1 MDSPTPAGRS
11 WILGPR
17 HLIALVILAA
27 TLSPAVDAQ
36 ETPEMLGYRDSDFQ
50 RGQKA
55 QDTPSQL
62 TDVGVDARI
71 GNAVPLDLELRDAG
85 GERLRLGELVKKKP
99 VVLVPAYYTCPML
112 CSMVTGGVVKALR
125 VVDFEPGRD
134 YEVVVFSFDPADG
147 PAEARSKR
155 EETRRHIGPAAGR
168 PGDIPGWHFLTGDE
182 DTIQALTDAIGFR
195 YRWDAEQGQFAHTA
209 AIMLLTPSGRVS
221 RYFYGIEYAPRSLRL
236 GLIESADEKL
246 GSVVDQ
252 VLLYCFQYDPSSGKY
267 SAAVLNLVR
276 AGGVLTLT
284 SLGLFMLVTWR
295 RGRGGR
301 DTEGST

>member
-1 MDSPTPAGRS
+1 MNNPIRTRRLVAVA
-11 WILGPR
+11 ILGT
-17 HLIALVILAA
+17 AL
-27 TLSPAVDAQ
+27 TSAVCAQ
-36 ETPEMLGYRDSDFQ
+36 DPPGMLGYRDSDFE

-55 QDTPSQL
+55 HETPTQL

-71 GNAVPLDLELRDAG
+71 GNTVPLDLELRDAAG
-85 GERLRLGELVKKKP
+85 KRLRLGELVREKP

-155 EETRRHIGPAAGR
+155 EETRRDIGPAAAGS
-168 PGDIPGWHFLTGDE
+168 GDIRGWHFLTGDE
-182 DTIQALTDAIGFR
+182 ETIRALTDAIGFR
-195 YRWDAEQGQFAHTA
+195 YRWDPEQRQFAHTA

-236 GLIESADEKL
+236 GLVESADEKL

-276 AGGVLTLT
+276 AGGLLTLT
-284 SLGLFMLVTWR
+284 ALGLFMFVTWR
-295 RGRGGR
+295 RGRATR
-301 DTEGST
+301 DTGEST

>member
-1 MDSPTPAGRS
+1 
-11 WILGPR
+11 
-17 HLIALVILAA
+17 
-27 TLSPAVDAQ
+27 
-36 ETPEMLGYRDSDFQ
+36 MLGYRDSDFQ

-55 QDTPSQL
+55 HETPSQL

-71 GNAVPLDLELRDAG
+71 GNTVPLDLELRDAAG
-85 GERLRLGELVKKKP
+85 DRLRLGELVREKP

-134 YEVVVFSFDPADG
+134 YEVVVFSFDPADD
-147 PAEARSKR
+147 PAQARSKR
-155 EETRRHIGPAAGR
+155 EETRRHIGPAAAGS
-168 PGDIPGWHFLTGDE
+168 GDIPGWHFLTGDE
-182 DTIQALTDAIGFR
+182 ETIQALTDAIGFR
-195 YRWDAEQGQFAHTA
+195 YRWDPEQRQFAHTA

-295 RGRGGR
+295 RRRGAR
-301 DTEGST
+301 DAEGST